1 MKNQKG
7 ITLIA
12 LVVTIIVLLILAGIS
27 IAMLT
32 GENGIIRNAQ
42 EAATYNAYAGADEQ
56 FKLAYMAVRTE
67 IMAQTVKD
75 GTYKPTKDLAH
86 LASIVK
92 TDLNDTKW
100 DVSYGEEDTKTIYV
114 RYRDTAIDQGVID
127 TGKPAQEGQVTFTI
141 VVVDEAGT
149 TKQTC
154 TPAYDTATVAD
165 PTVALPGTAA
175 TLNVKS
181 STDAVAPYGV

>member
-42 EAATYNAYAGADEQ
+42 KAATYNAYAGAEEQ

-67 IMAQTVKD
+67 IMAQTVKN

-100 DVSYGEEDTKTIYV
+100 DVTYSDETEATIYV
-114 RYRDTAIDQGVID
+114 RYRDSAIDKDIIE
-127 TGKPAQEGQVTFTI
+127 TGKPAQEGQVCYTI
-141 VVVDEAGT
+141 VVSDETASSR
-149 TKQTC
+149 QTC
-154 TPAYDTATVAD
+154 TPAYDTKTVAS
-165 PTVALPGTAA
+165 PTATLTGTAA
-175 TLNVKS
+175 TLNTATS
-181 STDAVAPYGV
+181 ANAVAPYGE